1 MKYMH
6 KQTILLAIT
15 VMLLVNVSASLAQQ
29 KESKSK
35 LLTEF
40 TWLLGTWKMPAKN
53 GFLYEKWEKVSDSIF
68 KSKAYKIKNT
78 GDTMMME
85 SVTIEVKNGDYY
97 YISTVADQNNQQPVP
112 FKITS
117 LTNHGFI
124 AENKA
129 HDYPQRIAYELQSN
143 GILYAYIDGTFNGKY
158 SKKEFRYSKV
168 VN

>member
-1 MKYMH
+1 MKHIH
-6 KQTILLAIT
+6 KQTILLIIT
-15 VMLLVNVSASLAQQ
+15 VMLLLNVSGSLAQKKQ
-29 KESKSK
+29 NKGKQ
-35 LLTEF
+35 LTEF
-40 TWLLGTWKMPAKN
+40 AWLVGTWKMPAKN
-53 GFLYEKWEKVSDSIF
+53 GFLYEKWEKVSDSVF

-112 FKITS
+112 FKITT

-129 HDYPQRIAYELQSN
+129 HDYPQRIAYELQSD
-143 GILYAYIDGTFNGKY
+143 GILYAFIDGRFNGKY
-158 SKKEFRYSKV
+158 NKNEFRYSKG